1 MRIGEIGRERPAVA
15 VSESEYV
22 DVSDFVDDFNER
34 FFESGGIAKL
44 QQEVAQRISQGKV
57 QALNGQRIGAPIPR
71 PQQILCIGLNYAD
84 HAKESGAEVPPE
96 PILFTK
102 APNTLVGPND
112 NVIIPKNSKKT
123 DWEIE
128 LGVVV
133 GKRARYLESVEQAE
147 DYIAGYLLSNDVS
160 EREFQLERHGQW
172 SKGKSCESFNPAG
185 PYLVTK
191 DELADPTNLPM
202 TLKLN
207 GKITQ
212 HSTTAQMVYQPA
224 FLVYY
229 LSQFMVLEPGDL
241 INTGTPPGVGLG
253 QKPPFYLKPGDVM
266 ELEIP
271 GLGTQTQKVVA
282 YDD

>member
-1 MRIGEIGRERPAVA
+1 MRISAVTACRPTMR
-15 VSESEYV
+15 Y
-22 DVSDFVDDFNER
+22 FVDDFNER

-44 QQEVAQRISQGKV
+44 QQEVAERISQGKV
-57 QALNGQRIGAPIPR
+57 QTLNGQRIGAPIPR

>member
-22 DVSDFVDDFNER
+22 DVSDLVDDFNER

-44 QQEVAQRISQGKV
+44 QQEVAERISQGKV
-57 QALNGQRIGAPIPR
+57 QTLNGQRIGAPIPR

-112 NVIIPKNSKKT
+112 NVIIPKNSTKT

-212 HSTTAQMVYQPA
+212 QSTTAQMVYQPA
-224 FLVYY
+224 YLVYY